1 MTRLSAL
8 TISIQHYT
16 GGLVKTIRQNIKIK
30 GISIRKEVRLSLF
43 VDYMILY
50 IENPKEFTKSKDY

>member
-1 MTRLSAL
+1 MTRLSVL

-16 GGLVKTIRQNIKIK
+16 GGLVKTIRKNIETK